1 MYTTETQL
9 GKVMSLFS
17 VTAILLACM
26 GLFGL
31 SSYMMQQRMK
41 EIGIRKV
48 LGASLMNLLGIL
60 SGNFL
65 VLVIIAIV
73 IGSPLAYLIMKNWL
87 SEFAYHT
94 GIEWWIFAVAGLVII
109 SITLI
114 TVSIHGIRAMAEN
127 PVKSLRSE

>member
-1 MYTTETQL
+1 
-9 GKVMSLFS
+9 MSLFS
-17 VTAILLACM
+17 ATAIVLACL

-48 LGASLMNLLGIL
+48 LGASFWNLLGIL
-60 SGNFL
+60 SGSFIKL
-65 VLVIIAIV
+65 VLIAIL
-73 IGSPLAYLIMKNWL
+73 IACPLAYMMMNHWL

-94 GIEWWIFAVAGLVII
+94 EMQWWIFALAGLVII
-109 SITLI
+109 GITLL
-114 TVSIHGIRAMAEN
+114 TVSIHGVRAMAEN